1 MGKLGQI
8 YTTKNTYRS
17 EPPTLA
23 SNRGHSKTLGLRIVR
38 VCSYP
43 VDRDKRLEELKE
55 QLIERG
61 YNQDMIQSIIDKVR
75 KIPQNLALK
84 RV

>member
-38 VCSYP
+38 VCSDP
-43 VDRDKRLEELKE
+43 VVRDKRLEELKE

-61 YNQDMIQSIIDKVR
+61 YRLELLDM
-75 KIPQNLALK
+75 A
-84 RV
+84 